1 MFVFLLKSMGA
12 IYYGGMQ
19 QGCVKAQPMSID
31 TPYIFNVILYL
42 EPS

>member
-1 MFVFLLKSMGA
+1 MFVFLLKSVGCY
-12 IYYGGMQ
+12 ILWGMQ